1 MCAVSAR
8 ENTWLLLPVSLDK
21 TTLYPLIMNYWNLLS
36 LNPSRHSRQWHTKFR
51 HSRHRHFC
59 TVTTDTPRFT
69 FRTHV
74 SHTLLHFSLLTM
86 FHFVGFSLNPSN
98 DVYRISGLGAPYN
111 RMDELQSSVLPYCI
125 PNQKGSDI
133 AHINLRY
140 TNSTDNTD
148 SNPSVSRVPVSRD
161 PGPRPL
167 FRSEQFS
174 SSTSATNQTGSN
186 LEQFVSFCCLQ
197 ISLSPFRPFSP
208 ATTDMLLQLCMIS
221 EQDFLEKNLSIMSEW
236 MKCVQ
241 VQLNIPRSYN
251 RCVWLDL
258 WTDNF
263 NSTKLYSLTNE
274 YFKCEILML
283 A

>member
-1 MCAVSAR
+1 
-8 ENTWLLLPVSLDK
+8 
-21 TTLYPLIMNYWNLLS
+21 
-36 LNPSRHSRQWHTKFR
+36 
-51 HSRHRHFC
+51 
-59 TVTTDTPRFT
+59 
-69 FRTHV
+69 
-74 SHTLLHFSLLTM
+74 M

-98 DVYRISGLGAPYN
+98 DVYRNSGLGAPYN

-140 TNSTDNTD
+140 TNSTVNTD
-148 SNPSVSRVPVSRD
+148 SNPSVSGVRVSRD

-186 LEQFVSFCCLQ
+186 LEQFVSVCCLQ

-221 EQDFLEKNLSIMSEW
+221 EQDFLEKNLSIMSE
-236 MKCVQ
+236 
-241 VQLNIPRSYN
+241 
-251 RCVWLDL
+251 
-258 WTDNF
+258 
-263 NSTKLYSLTNE
+263 
-274 YFKCEILML
+274 
-283 A
+283 

>member
-1 MCAVSAR
+1 
-8 ENTWLLLPVSLDK
+8 
-21 TTLYPLIMNYWNLLS
+21 
-36 LNPSRHSRQWHTKFR
+36 
-51 HSRHRHFC
+51 
-59 TVTTDTPRFT
+59 
-69 FRTHV
+69 
-74 SHTLLHFSLLTM
+74 M

-133 AHINLRY
+133 AHTTLRY
-140 TNSTDNTD
+140 TNSTD

-186 LEQFVSFCCLQ
+186 LEQFVSFYCLQ

-221 EQDFLEKNLSIMSEW
+221 EQDFLEKNLSIMSE
-236 MKCVQ
+236 
-241 VQLNIPRSYN
+241 
-251 RCVWLDL
+251 
-258 WTDNF
+258 
-263 NSTKLYSLTNE
+263 
-274 YFKCEILML
+274 
-283 A
+283 